1 MKFHENFNSFR
12 IIFKVEKQKLFY
24 FFVQIMSFHL
34 NNDEY
39 DFFQLRI
46 FKSSS
51 PKGNELTLLHDR
63 GNCLMVVFGG
73 ETSSTP
79 F

>member
-12 IIFKVEKQKLFY
+12 IIFTVEKQNLFY

-34 NNDEY
+34 YNDEY

-51 PKGNELTLLHDR
+51 TKGNELTL
-63 GNCLMVVFGG
+63 
-73 ETSSTP
+73 
-79 F
+79 

>member
-1 MKFHENFNSFR
+1 MKFHEIFNSFR
-12 IIFKVEKQKLFY
+12 IILKVEKQNLF

-34 NNDEY
+34 YNDEY